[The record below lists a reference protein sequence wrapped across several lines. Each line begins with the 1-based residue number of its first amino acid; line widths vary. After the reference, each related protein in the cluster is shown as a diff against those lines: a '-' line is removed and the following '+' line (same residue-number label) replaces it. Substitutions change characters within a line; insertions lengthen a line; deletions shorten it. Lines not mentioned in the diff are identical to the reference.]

1 MVLIISNIVS
11 TIGIDSFDIEKKIGV
26 RRVTMGI
33 PLQSQR
39 QSRSLKTYIYIL
51 TVMADLLLDVSH
63 LCLTQPEEG
72 TAWAEQQLAR

>member
-33 PLQSQR
+33 PL
-39 QSRSLKTYIYIL
+39 
-51 TVMADLLLDVSH
+51 
-63 LCLTQPEEG
+63 
-72 TAWAEQQLAR
+72 

>member
-26 RRVTMGI
+26 RRVTTGI

-39 QSRSLKTYIYIL
+39 QSRSLNIYKCTHGDGGFAIGCEPS
-51 TVMADLLLDVSH
+51 LLD
-63 LCLTQPEEG
+63 P
-72 TAWAEQQLAR
+72 A